1 MLTEKE
7 KRFIALAHKIVARR
21 LISSD
26 SMSCPALM
34 HEYLFTKLAGLEH
47 EVFLLIL
54 LDNQHR
60 IIEAV
65 EISRGTIDKAS
76 IYPREVV
83 KTALQYN
90 AAAMMLAHNH
100 PSGMAEPSRAD
111 RQITERL
118 QAALGLVD
126 IRVLDHFVVGGETII
141 SFAERGY
148 L

>member
-7 KRFIALAHKIVARR
+7 KRFIALAHKIIARR
-21 LISSD
+21 LIRTET
-26 SMSCPALM
+26 MTGPELM
-34 HEYLFTKLAGLEH
+34 REYLFTKFAVLEH

-60 IIEAV
+60 IIEAI
-65 EISRGTIDKAS
+65 EISRGTIDQAS
-76 IYPREVV
+76 VYPREVV

-90 AAAMMLAHNH
+90 AAVVMLAHNH
-100 PSGMAEPSRAD
+100 PSGVAEPSRAD

-118 QAALGLVD
+118 QTALGLVD

>member
-1 MLTEKE
+1 MFTEKE
-7 KRFIALAHKIVARR
+7 MRFIALTHKIVARR
-21 LISSD
+21 LITSESVF
-26 SMSCPALM
+26 CPALM
-34 HEYLFTKLAGLEH
+34 HEYLFTKLAVLEH

-60 IIEAV
+60 IIESV
-65 EISRGTIDKAS
+65 EISRGTIDQAS
-76 IYPREVV
+76 VYPREVV

-90 AAAMMLAHNH
+90 AAVVMLAHNH
-100 PSGMAEPSRAD
+100 PSGVAEPSRAD
-111 RQITERL
+111 IQITERL

>member
-1 MLTEKE
+1 MFTEKE
-7 KRFIALAHKIVARR
+7 QRFITLAHKIVARR
-21 LISSD
+21 LINSD
-26 SMSCPALM
+26 SMTCPALM
-34 HEYLFTKLAGLEH
+34 HEYLFTKLATLEH
-47 EVFLLIL
+47 EIFLLIL

-65 EISRGTIDKAS
+65 EVSRGTIDSAS
-76 IYPREVV
+76 VYPREVV

-90 AAAMMLAHNH
+90 AAVVMFAHNH
-100 PSGMAEPSRAD
+100 PSGVAEPSRAD

>member
-1 MLTEKE
+1 MFTEKE
-7 KRFIALAHKIVARR
+7 VRFIALAHKIVARR
-21 LISSD
+21 LITSD
-26 SMSCPALM
+26 SMSSPALM
-34 HEYLFTKLAGLEH
+34 HEYLFTKLAVLEH

-60 IIEAV
+60 IIESV
-65 EISRGTIDKAS
+65 EISRGTIDQAS
-76 IYPREVV
+76 VYPREVV

-90 AAAMMLAHNH
+90 AAVVMFVHNH
-100 PSGMAEPSRAD
+100 PSGVAEPSRAD
-111 RQITERL
+111 HQITERL